1 MPISQLSQIDTTCY
15 LAIWQI
21 TETIEELTQKL
32 LQYPEI
38 NTSEFEILNI
48 EKQQKE
54 WLSSRLLIA
63 ELCKTVNLSFDAI
76 LKDAFGKPFLASLAT
91 NIKTNYISISH
102 SFPYSAAVLHT
113 EKSVGI
119 DIELINPKLA
129 KIALRMFHA
138 QELEWATT
146 LHDFALLWCA
156 KEAMY
161 KWYGKRGIDF
171 KKHLRILQNN
181 DKFDNKFDNN
191 MEKKLE
197 KSYQGNFQN
206 PETEKWE
213 SVELINFYLNDYQI
227 VICY

>member
-1 MPISQLSQIDTTCY
+1 MPITKLSQINNTCY
-15 LAIWQI
+15 LAIWRI
-21 TETIEELTQKL
+21 TETVAELSQKL
-32 LQYPEI
+32 SQYPQI
-38 NTSEFEILNI
+38 NTSELETLNI

-63 ELCKTVNLSFDAI
+63 KLCQTVDFSFDKI
-76 LKDAFGKPFLASLAT
+76 LKDEFGKPFLLGSE
-91 NIKTNYISISH
+91 NNHISISH

-129 KIALRMFHA
+129 KIAVRMFHA

-146 LHDFALLWCA
+146 IQDFALLWCA

-161 KWYGKRGIDF
+161 KWYGRRGIDF
-171 KKHLRILQNN
+171 KKHLRVLQTY
-181 DKFDNKFDNN
+181 DNFVDN
-191 MEKKLE
+191 LE
-197 KSYQGNFQN
+197 KSYQGNLQN
-206 PETEKWE
+206 PETETWE
-213 SVELINFYLNDYQI
+213 IVELINLYLDDYQI